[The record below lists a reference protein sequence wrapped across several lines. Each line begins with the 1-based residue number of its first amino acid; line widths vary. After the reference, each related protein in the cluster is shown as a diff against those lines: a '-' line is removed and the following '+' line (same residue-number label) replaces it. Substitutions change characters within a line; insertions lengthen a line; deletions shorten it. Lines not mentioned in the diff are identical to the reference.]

1 MKTSNIQPSTLNVPH
16 NHFRFHFS
24 CLNIAN
30 SSRMKYQTCW
40 SCVSKSIFFPGI
52 WSFFHSSYG
61 PTVFFFLVFF
71 KSKFYFFLN
80 SRVKN
85 GLNNY
90 IFHATKCISRIQLTV
105 IHWFIGINGENDCAQ
120 KGSYCKSAMCRIT
133 FKTIL
138 KSRSHSEW
146 HTLSSPNISVYT
158 LHSYI
163 KWTQQQQQTK
173 RICPKMIVC

>member
-1 MKTSNIQPSTLNVPH
+1 MLIMCLKI
-16 NHFRFHFS
+16 HFFS
-24 CLNIAN
+24 WNLI
-30 SSRMKYQTCW
+30 
-40 SCVSKSIFFPGI
+40 IFSQLI
-52 WSFFHSSYG
+52 RADC
-61 PTVFFFLVFF
+61 FFFLVFF

-163 KWTQQQQQTK
+163 K
-173 RICPKMIVC
+173 